1 MLANQK
7 QMKKISELD
16 CGITRPEASKV
27 WEIQDLE
34 SQAQRAFLHLLS
46 WVTDSITV
54 RITAPSATPQHIM
67 ACELAVL
74 LNEKQEKK
82 NKIKLFP
89 EGQEIYSSP
98 QI

>member
-7 QMKKISELD
+7 QMKKIPELL

-46 WVTDSITV
+46 
-54 RITAPSATPQHIM
+54 
-67 ACELAVL
+67 
-74 LNEKQEKK
+74 
-82 NKIKLFP
+82 
-89 EGQEIYSSP
+89 
-98 QI
+98 